1 MMQSM
6 RVFPILLCLL
16 SACATFPQLDGT
28 ISDAARNAPY
38 PLLTPV
44 PIAPEASGDATADK
58 QARVAALQARATATR
73 QIDFAALQ

>member
-1 MMQSM
+1 MMNIM
-6 RVFPILLCLL
+6 RVLPILFCLL

-44 PIAPEASGDATADK
+44 PIAPEVTGDVAADM
-58 QARVAALQARATATR
+58 QARVAALQTRAAAIR
-73 QIDFAALQ
+73 QIDIGALQ

>member
-1 MMQSM
+1 MIQSM
-6 RVFPILLCLL
+6 RVLPIILCLL

-28 ISDAARNAPY
+28 ISAAARNAPY

-44 PIAPEASGDATADK
+44 PIAPQASGDVAADM
-58 QARVAALQARATATR
+58 QARVAALQTRAAAIR